1 MKKSDPFAVLLMILF
16 AATVFFGY
24 ASLEPR
30 SPPLMMIETLRNHL
44 MHTGVKNVV
53 MTVYLDY
60 RLFDTLF
67 ETMLLLVCVIGVVQF
82 SELTPS
88 ERNFREHVG
97 RRRNADF
104 SPLMTEGL
112 QGVYPFVLVFGVY
125 VVLSG
130 VRSPGG
136 GFQGGAIIAA
146 IFMSKHLSTGGRLIP
161 VELAFTLEK
170 ILFLSIL
177 VLAALFL
184 IHRQE
189 LGPGTY
195 LAYMYAINLLI
206 GFKVFCGFVILYMKF
221 MHSGLRRNTAEPG
234 GQPWT

>member
-1 MKKSDPFAVLLMILF
+1 MKKGDPFAALLMILF

-24 ASLEPR
+24 SQLEPKNL
-30 SPPLMMIETLRNHL
+30 PLMMQETLRHHL

-53 MTVYLDY
+53 MTVYLDF

-88 ERNFREHVG
+88 ERNFREHVSG
-97 RRRNADF
+97 GKRNAGF

-112 QGVYPFVLVFGVY
+112 QGVYLFVLIFGVY

-170 ILFLSIL
+170 IMFLAILLLAGLFL
-177 VLAALFL
+177 VY
-184 IHRQE
+184 RQD
-189 LGPGTY
+189 LGSGMY
-195 LAYMYAINLLI
+195 LAYMFAINLLI
-206 GFKVFCGFVILYMKF
+206 GFKVFCGFAILYMQF
-221 MHSGLRRNTAEPG
+221 MYSGLRRNTDLPG
-234 GQPWT
+234 GSP

>member
-1 MKKSDPFAVLLMILF
+1 MKKSDPLAVVLMILF
-16 AATVFFGY
+16 AVTVFFGY

-30 SPPLMMIETLRNHL
+30 NPPLMMIETLRNHL

-53 MTVYLDY
+53 MTVYLDF

-88 ERNFREHVG
+88 ERNFREHASGG
-97 RRRNADF
+97 RRTAGF

-184 IHRQE
+184 ILRRQ

-221 MHSGLRRNTAEPG
+221 MHSGLRRNTAETG
-234 GQPWT
+234 GRT